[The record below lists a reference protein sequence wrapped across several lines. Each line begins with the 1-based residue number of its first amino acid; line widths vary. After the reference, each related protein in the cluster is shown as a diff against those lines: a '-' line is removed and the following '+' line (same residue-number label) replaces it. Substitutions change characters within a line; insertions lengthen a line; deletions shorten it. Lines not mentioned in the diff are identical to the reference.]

1 MPAQNHALSTVNY
14 HAKHTT
20 ALSRRFVQTNLSDSH
35 FIHGITFEL
44 FLWCDIA
51 GINANITTER
61 GVWWVIL
68 VVANAS
74 CQILFHCPVI
84 RGKVEINPQ
93 KPQVL
98 VGRPPF

>member
-1 MPAQNHALSTVNY
+1 MKLC
-14 HAKHTT
+14 
-20 ALSRRFVQTNLSDSH
+20 DSH

-51 GINANITTER
+51 GMNANITTER

-98 VGRPPF
+98 VGRLPSYTSRSRYFKTPPTNVLLTDTDRE